1 MAVTG
6 AQGRY
11 RLCTSL
17 YSVLCWAPFV
27 GHKPQYQFLDFYR
40 WNKLL
45 ILKDSCQKW
54 CFFLSAVIDID
65 ISTYYNVPIN
75 VLYLTPFHPLYAY
88 WGINLDISGFYLI
101 LFLDFYLTATK
112 WCILLS
118 APININAHYIVPIC
132 LHPIHYMSMIEWND
146 IFYQDV
152 TELARDY
159 KLDSECIIYSP
170 HKASHSN

>member
-11 RLCTSL
+11 FVLHCTVQCLVLGSFCWTQTTIPISRFLSL
-17 YSVLCWAPFV
+17 
-27 GHKPQYQFLDFYR
+27 KQ
-40 WNKLL
+40 
-45 ILKDSCQKW
+45 ITEKW

-75 VLYLTPFHPLYAY
+75 VLYLTPFHPLNTY
-88 WGINLDISGFYLI
+88 WGINLNISVFYLI